1 MFAQDEINTM
11 KEDVMPR
18 VAVILA
24 DGFEEVEAISIID
37 VLRRAEVDT
46 VVAGLHGGQ
55 ITSVRK
61 VNVVADTVIDTVKA
75 DDFDMLVLPGGQ
87 PGADNLNADSRV
99 KELIK
104 SFSRKGK
111 LVGAICAAPIV
122 LSGAGVLQGKHAT
135 SYPTYKDK
143 IGEVVYEEKSVVV
156 DGNVLTSRG
165 PGTALYFGLAIVER
179 LAGKEKAQQI
189 KEAMLI

>member
-1 MFAQDEINTM
+1 M

-46 VVAGLHGGQ
+46 VVAGLHDGL

-122 LSGAGVLQGKHAT
+122 LAGAGVLQGKHAT

-143 IGEVVYEEKSVVV
+143 VGDVVYEEKFVVV